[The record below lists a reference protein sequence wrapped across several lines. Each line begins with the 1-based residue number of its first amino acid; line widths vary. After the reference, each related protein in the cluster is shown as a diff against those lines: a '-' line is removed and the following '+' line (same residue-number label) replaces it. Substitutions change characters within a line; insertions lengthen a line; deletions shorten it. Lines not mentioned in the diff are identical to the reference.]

1 MIALTADVKDTR
13 TAAPIQGLMLKIRLI
28 LNSLLDFM
36 RWEQFDGGPRRQQR
50 MRKGTNLTAIT
61 ADVKGIRL
69 TDPVQDSI
77 LKIRFIPNSL
87 LDFSD
92 HNG

>member
-1 MIALTADVKDTR
+1 
-13 TAAPIQGLMLKIRLI
+13 
-28 LNSLLDFM
+28 
-36 RWEQFDGGPRRQQR
+36 
-50 MRKGTNLTAIT
+50 MRKGTNLIAIT